1 MLQYII
7 SCEESE
13 KLHMYNIYKGD
24 YTKLDSSKKYMLWIF
39 FTVGT
44 SLIPIAIRIILMLY
58 TDQKLVLEDFRVEL
72 FFLTIIFFVDAI
84 KNFRSGAWM
93 EYFTLFL
100 LIITSTLYSLVMAE
114 NLKLLNV
121 ALSKFA
127 DISTVFFGIGS
138 FLIDVSSL
146 ITGDE

>member
-1 MLQYII
+1 MKRGKREVVYVFYLQK
-7 SCEESE
+7 
-13 KLHMYNIYKGD
+13 KLYRTRFQQEVHA
-24 YTKLDSSKKYMLWIF
+24 LDF

-58 TDQKLVLEDFRVEL
+58 TDQKLVLKDFQVEI

-84 KNFRSGAWM
+84 KNFQSGSWWA
-93 EYFTLFL
+93 YFTLFL

-121 ALSKFA
+121 TLSKFA
-127 DISTVFFGIGS
+127 DTSTLVFGVGS
-138 FLIDVSSL
+138 FLIDVLSL
-146 ITGDE
+146 IIGDD